1 MLGIVGELLFAIVVK
16 KAFVGKKK
24 ARIKKCLIIIVV
36 ERKITWFKML

>member
-24 ARIKKCLIIIVV
+24 KL
-36 ERKITWFKML
+36 E

>member
-16 KAFVGKKK
+16 KAFVEKK